1 MLLLTVGSNTYRQE
15 AKAQVDSLIATVSK
29 RKQPKAL
36 GFNDYVNKTME
47 GRPGAEFVKEAIEG
61 TNLPPKVIREL
72 FGEIQDPRYSIFN
85 AMTNLSSVARTAN
98 YLTSV
103 AAKNDQVQ
111 AAGGRGFFWGSQEA
125 GERAVRLCKNWNRIS
140 ACR

>member
-1 MLLLTVGSNTYRQE
+1 M
-15 AKAQVDSLIATVSK
+15 IATVSK

-47 GRPGAEFVKEAIEG
+47 GRPGADFVKEAIEG

-85 AMTNLSSVARTAN
+85 AITNLSSVARTAN

-111 AAGGRGFFWGSQEA
+111 AAGGRGFFWSSQGSRRKSI
-125 GERAVRLCKNWNRIS
+125 GLCKNWNRIS